1 MSVYVLTPSFT
12 FIILSFHRPQLGN
25 PQKNPKCTKQLEIFF
40 LSGHA

>member
-1 MSVYVLTPSFT
+1 MFRHL
-12 FIILSFHRPQLGN
+12 ILHFEPQLGN